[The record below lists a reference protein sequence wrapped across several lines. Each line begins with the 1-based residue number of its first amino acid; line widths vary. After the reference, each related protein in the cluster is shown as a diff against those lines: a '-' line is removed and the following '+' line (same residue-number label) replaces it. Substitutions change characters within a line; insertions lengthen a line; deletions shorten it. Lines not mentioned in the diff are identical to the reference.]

1 MMGVAQR
8 PRPSPVP
15 TWIVFGAFGTGH
27 ADPLHELIRAAR
39 DGDRTAAG
47 CVIDGAREAAPLL
60 LPGVMDAV
68 VIPVPGHAAG
78 TISPLVRAASL
89 AIAQA
94 RGWWYAAASL
104 RRRGP
109 VPEAKAG
116 GTRDIGMEASTLEW
130 SPPLSGGRIILVD
143 DVLRTGMSVRVCA
156 EAIRSA
162 GDPREVVAVAIA
174 AVDVPRAP
182 GAVRLI
188 GTGLSAADG
197 ALPQG
202 QDAGGTSTSRSSFQ
216 A

>member
-1 MMGVAQR
+1 VLGTFTAR
-8 PRPSPVP
+8 P
-15 TWIVFGAFGTGH
+15 
-27 ADPLHELIRAAR
+27 ADPLHDLIRAAR

-47 CVIDGAREAAPLL
+47 HIIDGAREAAPRL
-60 LPGVMDAV
+60 LPGVTDAV
-68 VIPVPGHAAG
+68 VIPVPSHAVG
-78 TISPLVRAASL
+78 TASL
-89 AIAQA
+89 LVQAAAMAIARA
-94 RGWWYAAASL
+94 RGWWYAPASL

-116 GTRDIGMEASTLEW
+116 GTRDIGMEATTLEW

-162 GDPREVVAVAIA
+162 GDPREVVAVAMA
-174 AVDVPRAP
+174 AVDVSRAP

-188 GTGLSAADG
+188 GTGLRAADR
-197 ALPQG
+197 ALARG
-202 QDAGGTSTSRSSFQ
+202 QDAGDTSTSRSSFQ

>member
-1 MMGVAQR
+1 MGVAQR

-15 TWIVFGAFGTGH
+15 TWIVLGAFAAGH
-27 ADPLHELIRAAR
+27 ADPLHELIRGAR

-47 CVIDGAREAAPLL
+47 RVIVGAREAAPLL
-60 LPGVMDAV
+60 LPGVTDAV
-68 VIPVPGHAAG
+68 VIPVPGHAVG
-78 TISPLVRAASL
+78 TASPLVRAASM

-109 VPEAKAG
+109 ALEAKAG
-116 GTRDIGMEASTLEW
+116 GARDIGMEATTLDW
-130 SPPLSGGRIILVD
+130 IPPLRGGRIVLVD
-143 DVLRTGMSVRVCA
+143 DVLRTGLTVRVCA

-182 GAVRLI
+182 DAVRLI
-188 GTGLSAADG
+188 GTGLRAAEPG
-197 ALPQG
+197 PAAG
-202 QDAGGTSTSRSSFQ
+202 QEAGGTSTSRSSFQ